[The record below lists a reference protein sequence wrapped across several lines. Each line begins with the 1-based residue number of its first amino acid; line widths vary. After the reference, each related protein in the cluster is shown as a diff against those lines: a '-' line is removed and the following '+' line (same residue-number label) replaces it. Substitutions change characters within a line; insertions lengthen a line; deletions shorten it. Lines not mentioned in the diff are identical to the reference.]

1 MGNVG
6 AVFRF
11 EWKRAWTSARLMGWG
26 LLVLFPAFIV
36 ALIRFTAERPPR
48 EIWLGFLF
56 ALFPMLV
63 SLLGALLTTTTAVS
77 AELER
82 RSWVYLAVRPHG
94 TTAVLLGKFL
104 AAVSMVI
111 PVALL
116 GLTLA
121 VPLTGMSDMLQTW
134 WSFAGLI
141 VLSCPAYAAI
151 FMLLGV
157 INPRRAVLLAVAYS
171 LIFELII
178 SFVPAVINKLTVQ
191 YRLRALLV
199 HWCDMD
205 IPPEAS
211 SSVLALVGDSP
222 PSVHVLVLL
231 ALPPLLLT
239 GAVALLRW
247 SEFTSAAESDV

>member
-11 EWKRAWTSARLMGWG
+11 EWKRAFTPARVMGWG
-26 LLVLFPAFIV
+26 LLALFPTFIV
-36 ALIRFTAERPPR
+36 ALIRFTAEQPPR
-48 EIWLGFLF
+48 ELWLGFLF
-56 ALFPMLV
+56 ALIPMLV

-94 TTAVLLGKFL
+94 TTAVLLGKYL

-111 PVALL
+111 PVALI

-121 VPLTGMSDMLQTW
+121 VPVTGMHGMFPTW
-134 WSFAGLI
+134 CSFAGLI

-151 FMLLGV
+151 FLLLGV

-231 ALPPLLLT
+231 ALPPLLLSLVVT
-239 GAVALLRW
+239 LLRW
-247 SEFTSAAESDV
+247 SEFTTAAESDV

>member
-1 MGNVG
+1 MGNLG

-11 EWKRAWTSARLMGWG
+11 EWKRAWTPSRLLGWG
-26 LLVLFPAFIV
+26 LLAVFPAFIV
-36 ALIRFTAERPPR
+36 AIIRFTADQPPR

-56 ALFPMLV
+56 ALIPMLV
-63 SLLGALLTTTTAVS
+63 SLLGALLTTTTAIS
-77 AELER
+77 SELER
-82 RSWVYLAVRPHG
+82 RSWVYLAIRPHG
-94 TTAVLLGKFL
+94 GTAVLLGKFL
-104 AAVSMVI
+104 ASVSMVI

-121 VPLTGMSDMLQTW
+121 LPLTGMRGMFQAW

-151 FMLLGV
+151 FLLLGV
-157 INPRRAVLLAVAYS
+157 INPRRSVLLAVAYS

-199 HWCDMD
+199 DWCDMEL
-205 IPPEAS
+205 PPEAG
-211 SSVLALVGDSP
+211 SSVLALIGDSP

-231 ALPPLLLT
+231 VLPPLLLSA
-239 GAVALLRW
+239 AVAMLRW

>member
-1 MGNVG
+1 MGNIG

-26 LLVLFPAFIV
+26 LLALFPAFIV
-36 ALIRFTAERPPR
+36 ALIRFTAEQPPR

-121 VPLTGMSDMLQTW
+121 VPLTGMSGMLETW
-134 WSFAGLI
+134 WTFARLI

-157 INPRRAVLLAVAYS
+157 INPRRAVLLAVAYG

-199 HWCDMD
+199 HWCDLE
-205 IPPEAS
+205 IPAEAN

-231 ALPPLLLT
+231 VLPPLLLGT
-239 GAVALLRW
+239 AVTLLRW